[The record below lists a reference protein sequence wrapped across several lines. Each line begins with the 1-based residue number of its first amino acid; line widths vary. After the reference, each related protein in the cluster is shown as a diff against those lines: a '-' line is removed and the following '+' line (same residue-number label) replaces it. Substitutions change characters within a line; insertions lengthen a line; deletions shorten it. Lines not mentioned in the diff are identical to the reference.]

1 MTTRRLIM
9 SIGYFAT
16 LAGERGKVANA
27 NFEAARSWHMKA
39 NQLENALLDEQDK
52 NWRLQHQL
60 NEAHQNNAS
69 WQAHAKQLE
78 EKVRN
83 WQQSAIESEAISRA
97 KTSVVL
103 DHTNGQAPIELV
115 GEKRFDQIIEQKK
128 SEVIEQWGI
137 NPWQNDQK
145 I

>member
-1 MTTRRLIM
+1 M
-9 SIGYFAT
+9 
-16 LAGERGKVANA
+16 
-27 NFEAARSWHMKA
+27 
-39 NQLENALLDEQDK
+39 
-52 NWRLQHQL
+52 
-60 NEAHQNNAS
+60 
-69 WQAHAKQLE
+69 QAHAKQLE

-145 I
+145 NLSLWCHRANTQGCIYNICR

>member
-1 MTTRRLIM
+1 MRCSTSRIKTGDL
-9 SIGYFAT
+9 SISF
-16 LAGERGKVANA
+16 K
-27 NFEAARSWHMKA
+27 
-39 NQLENALLDEQDK
+39 
-52 NWRLQHQL
+52 
-60 NEAHQNNAS
+60 EAHQNNAS

-115 GEKRFDQIIEQKK
+115 
-128 SEVIEQWGI
+128 
-137 NPWQNDQK
+137 
-145 I
+145 

>member
-60 NEAHQNNAS
+60 KEAHQNNAS

-83 WQQSAIESEAISRA
+83 WQQTAIQSEAISLA
-97 KTSVVL
+97 KTEVVASEL
-103 DHTNGQAPIELV
+103 TEGKAPIDIV
-115 GEKRFDQIIEQKK
+115 GEEKFKALVESKK
-128 SEVIEQWGI
+128 GEVIQKWGV
-137 NPWQNDQK
+137 NPWSE
-145 I
+145 

>member
-1 MTTRRLIM
+1 M

-60 NEAHQNNAS
+60 KEAHQNNAS

-78 EKVRN
+78 EKVRK
-83 WQQSAIESEAISRA
+83 WQKLAIQGEAISLA
-97 KTSVVL
+97 KTEVVTSEL
-103 DHTNGQAPIELV
+103 TEGKAPIDIV
-115 GEKRFDQIIEQKK
+115 GEEKFKALIESKK
-128 SEVIEQWGI
+128 GEVIQRWGV
-137 NPWQNDQK
+137 NPWSE
-145 I
+145 

>member
-1 MTTRRLIM
+1 M

-60 NEAHQNNAS
+60 KEAHQNNAS

-97 KTSVVL
+97 KTAVVEEV
-103 DHTNGQAPIELV
+103 TGGKAPIDYV
-115 GEKRFDQIIEQKK
+115 GEEKFAQIIEDKK
-128 SEVIEQWGI
+128 GEVIEQWGI
-137 NPWQNDQK
+137 NPWASE
-145 I
+145 

>member
-1 MTTRRLIM
+1 M

-60 NEAHQNNAS
+60 KEAHQNNAS

-97 KTSVVL
+97 KTQYVKDKFGEPTSEYLITNEGQQLIQSKQAEVV
-103 DHTNGQAPIELV
+103 QE
-115 GEKRFDQIIEQKK
+115 
-128 SEVIEQWGI
+128 WGI
-137 NPWQNDQK
+137 DPWAENK
-145 I
+145 G

>member
-1 MTTRRLIM
+1 M
-9 SIGYFAT
+9 SVGYFAT

-27 NFEAARSWHMKA
+27 NFEAAHSWHMKA
-39 NQLENALLDEQDK
+39 DQLENALLDEQDK

-60 NEAHQNNAS
+60 NEAHQLNAS

-97 KTSVVL
+97 KTQYVKDKFDEPTSEYLSTNEGQQLIQSKQAEVV
-103 DHTNGQAPIELV
+103 QE
-115 GEKRFDQIIEQKK
+115 
-128 SEVIEQWGI
+128 WGVD
-137 NPWQNDQK
+137 PWAENK
-145 I
+145 G

>member
-1 MTTRRLIM
+1 
-9 SIGYFAT
+9 
-16 LAGERGKVANA
+16 
-27 NFEAARSWHMKA
+27 MKA

-60 NEAHQNNAS
+60 KEAHQNNAS

-97 KTSVVL
+97 KTAVVEEV
-103 DHTNGQAPIELV
+103 TGGKAPIDYV
-115 GEKRFDQIIEQKK
+115 GEEKFAQIIEDKK
-128 SEVIEQWGI
+128 GEVIEQWGI
-137 NPWQNDQK
+137 NPWASE
-145 I
+145 